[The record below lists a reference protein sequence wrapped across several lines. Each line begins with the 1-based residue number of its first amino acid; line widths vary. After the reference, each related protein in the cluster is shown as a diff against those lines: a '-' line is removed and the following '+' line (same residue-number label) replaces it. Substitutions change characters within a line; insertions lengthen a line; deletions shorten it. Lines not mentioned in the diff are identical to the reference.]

1 MNMYMDIS
9 MDPKK
14 VILNELIHIIENIA
28 FDKYMDVLMIGLT
41 WTRIGNILPLGFHS
55 F

>member
-1 MNMYMDIS
+1 MYMDIS

-28 FDKYMDVLMIGLT
+28 FDKCLVLQHFLVP
-41 WTRIGNILPLGFHS
+41 NKP
-55 F
+55 